1 MTKSELQ
8 IGMLLVLREGSKFII
23 MPNQSGELVGVG
35 QDGYY
40 FMMVNR
46 NSDLTSKTSPK
57 GDIVAVYDRGYNPEY
72 LLSFNEQNRRLIWRR
87 NDVKEMTLSEVCSVL
102 GYEVKIKK

>member
-8 IGMLLVLREGSKFII
+8 IGMLLELREGGKFIL
-23 MPNQSGELVGVG
+23 MPNQSGELVGVS
-35 QDGYY
+35 QDGCY
-40 FMMVNR
+40 FMMSNR

-72 LLSFNEQNRRLIWRR
+72 LLSFNEQNRRLIWKR
-87 NDVKEMTLSEVCSVL
+87 NDIKEMTMEEISNAL
-102 GYEVKIKK
+102 GYEVKLKK